1 MRKTRYQFN
10 TRSLTFEKV
19 TASIRD
25 RFIAVLRVVVTGSVF
40 AAAVI
45 FLAYNFFESPREKML
60 ERENKQLKLQ
70 YKLMNDRMQRMAVV
84 LDELQDRDDNIYRV
98 IFESE
103 PIPSNVRRAGMGG
116 SDRYSGLSGFESSKI
131 MVESAEKLDNLAN
144 RIVVQ
149 SRSFDEVFDLARN
162 KDKMLRSIPAI
173 QPVDNRDLKKISSFF
188 GYRIH
193 PIFKRQMFHDGL
205 DFTAPVGTKV
215 YATGDGVVVEAVRA
229 RYGYGN
235 RITINH
241 GYGYQTTYAHLNSF
255 AVKPGQKVQRGQ
267 LIGTVGNTGLS
278 SGPHLHYE
286 VLKNGTKVN
295 PIYYFFGDLSPQD
308 YQEVISRANQL
319 SPGRS

>member
-1 MRKTRYQFN
+1 MRKTRYHFN

-25 RFIAVLRVVVTGSVF
+25 RFLSVLKVVVTGSVF
-40 AAAVI
+40 AAVVI

-60 ERENKQLKLQ
+60 ERENKQLRLQ
-70 YKLMNDRMQRMAVV
+70 YNIMNDRMERIAVV

-103 PIPSNVRRAGMGG
+103 PIPSSVRRAGMGG
-116 SDRYSGLSGFESSKI
+116 SDRYTELSGFESSKI
-131 MVESAEKLDNLAN
+131 MTESAVKLDELAN

-149 SRSFDEVFDLARN
+149 SRSFDEVFELARN

-173 QPVDNRDLKKISSFF
+173 QPVNNKDLKKLSSFF

-193 PIFKRQMFHDGL
+193 PIFKRRIFHDGL

-255 AVKPGQKVQRGQ
+255 AVREGERVQRGQ
-267 LIGTVGNTGLS
+267 IIGSIGNTGLS

-286 VLKNGTKVN
+286 VIKNGTKVN

-308 YQEVISRANQL
+308 YQEVISRAN
-319 SPGRS
+319 SFHSGRN

>member
-1 MRKTRYQFN
+1 MRKTRYHFN

-25 RFIAVLRVVVTGSVF
+25 RFLSVLKVVVTGSVF
-40 AAAVI
+40 AAVVI

-60 ERENKQLKLQ
+60 ERENKQLRLQ
-70 YKLMNDRMQRMAVV
+70 YNIMNDRMERIAVV

-103 PIPSNVRRAGMGG
+103 PIPSSVRRAGMGG
-116 SDRYSGLSGFESSKI
+116 SDRYTELSGFESSKI
-131 MVESAEKLDNLAN
+131 MTESAVKLDELAN

-149 SRSFDEVFDLARN
+149 SRSFDEVFELARN

-173 QPVDNRDLKKISSFF
+173 QPVNNKDLKKLSSFF

-193 PIFKRQMFHDGL
+193 PIFKRRIFHDGL

-255 AVKPGQKVQRGQ
+255 AVREGERVQ
-267 LIGTVGNTGLS
+267 
-278 SGPHLHYE
+278 
-286 VLKNGTKVN
+286 
-295 PIYYFFGDLSPQD
+295 
-308 YQEVISRANQL
+308 
-319 SPGRS
+319 